1 MKKLDRIRNRQSYKE
16 FSKLLKFYNKNPKP
30 STFLKKIFSTL
41 DNHKGFGTATNAY
54 YAQESVKQLIKDRRL
69 K

>member
-1 MKKLDRIRNRQSYKE
+1 MNEQERIRNRKSYQE

-30 STFLKKIFSTL
+30 STFLRKVFSTL
-41 DNHKGFGTATNAY
+41 NNHKGFGTATNAY
-54 YAQESVKQLIKDRRL
+54 YAQESVKQLIKDRGL